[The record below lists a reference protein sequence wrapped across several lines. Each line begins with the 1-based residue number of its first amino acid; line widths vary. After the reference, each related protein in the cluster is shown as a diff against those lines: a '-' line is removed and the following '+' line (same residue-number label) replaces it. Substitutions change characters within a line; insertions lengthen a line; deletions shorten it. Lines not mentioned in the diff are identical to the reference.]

1 MNNSR
6 TSNYK
11 PFSKIDESI
20 TDFRMKSI
28 FLKTCSK
35 MDFDVW
41 AATCDT
47 LAETSV
53 EKNSWMHGSKNFF
66 RHLYQPTS
74 HVAAQ
79 TSVEKKKIL
88 KAWNDFT
95 GSWAPMIAR
104 SNHRTLFIIFIFYPF
119 LNALFDKVKK
129 WMLCTYGRKTRYDF
143 MIIDYLFFN
152 FLRLLFRQ
160 ISYLF

>member
-28 FLKTCSK
+28 ILKFRSK
-35 MDFDVW
+35 MDVDVW

-47 LAETSV
+47 LAETSI
-53 EKNSWMHGSKNFF
+53 EKKLLDAWIQELFSTLVSANV
-66 RHLYQPTS
+66 S

-79 TSVEKKKIL
+79 TSKSILEQVFRKMDFIL
-88 KAWNDFT
+88 K
-95 GSWAPMIAR
+95 SVIL
-104 SNHRTLFIIFIFYPF
+104 SSIL
-119 LNALFDKVKK
+119 LNGL
-129 WMLCTYGRKTRYDF
+129 
-143 MIIDYLFFN
+143 
-152 FLRLLFRQ
+152 
-160 ISYLF
+160 